1 MMPNFPVH
9 VCLFALHTV
18 QMYALILNKK
28 KHQKASVFS
37 FLTRARMCMQAVAIN
52 TYLALLGSS
61 VSGLLASAL
70 FTGSIKVC
78 EQASANE
85 I

>member
-1 MMPNFPVH
+1 
-9 VCLFALHTV
+9 
-18 QMYALILNKK
+18 
-28 KHQKASVFS
+28 
-37 FLTRARMCMQAVAIN
+37 MCMQAVAIN